1 MKRNGGGCVYR
12 IKIPRAFAHY
22 DVLPENA
29 QSHPDTSM
37 RYDIPNRVIYV
48 NLAANENANVVRV
61 RFTDRLDFGWSR
73 T

>member
-1 MKRNGGGCVYR
+1 MYR

-22 DVLPENA
+22 DVFPENDPR
-29 QSHPDTSM
+29 HPEIYM

-61 RFTDRLDFGWSR
+61 RFTDRLDFGWRR